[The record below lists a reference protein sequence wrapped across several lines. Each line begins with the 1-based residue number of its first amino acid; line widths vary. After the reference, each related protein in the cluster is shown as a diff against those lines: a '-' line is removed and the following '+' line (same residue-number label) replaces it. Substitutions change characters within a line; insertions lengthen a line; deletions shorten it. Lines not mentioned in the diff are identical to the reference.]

1 MAPASTNT
9 GIPKDSWVLVTGV
22 NGYVASHTAD
32 QLLQQGYRVR
42 GTVRDPSKSR
52 WIEHLVEDMTA
63 PGAFDQAVKGMSGVA
78 HVATILGHT
87 LDLITGVIRTNR
99 SLLISAAREDTIK
112 RFVYTSSSEAA
123 TFSSFSEHQAGP
135 SISISADTWNEE
147 ALRRSRTNT
156 VSPKRGFDIY
166 AASKTL
172 GEQEIWKWAA
182 ENRPGF
188 VINTVLP
195 SVCFG
200 ASIDAKSQG
209 HASSSGWPAAIFRN
223 QFDQVWP
230 FLQHIIPTGSYCV
243 DVKDVALLHVAGLTH
258 PEVTNERLFAFGNAF
273 TWHEVVSIY
282 QKAFPDRVFSSELPG
297 AKKMVHYD
305 IGPDARAQ
313 DLLRVMGKPGW
324 STLEDTLMA
333 NVSDIFQATEQTGDP
348 NVSIEFQGKW
358 KVGR

>member
-1 MAPASTNT
+1 MAHSSTNT
-9 GIPKDSWVLVTGV
+9 AIPKGSWILVTGV
-22 NGYVASHTAD
+22 NGYVASHTAS
-32 QLLQQGYRVR
+32 QLLRQGYRVR
-42 GTVRDPSKSR
+42 GTVRNPSKSQ
-52 WIEHLVEDMTA
+52 WVEDLFHEKYGADHFELVRVEDITV
-63 PGAFDQAVKGMSGVA
+63 PGAFDDAVKATGVSGVA

-87 LDLITGVIRTNR
+87 PDLITGVISTNR
-99 SLLISAAREDTIK
+99 NLLVSAAREDTIK

-123 TFSSFSEHQAGP
+123 TFSSFLEHPAGP
-135 SISISADTWNEE
+135 SMPIFVDTWNEE
-147 ALRRSRTNT
+147 AIRRSQTT
-156 VSPKRGFDIY
+156 AMGPKGGFDMH

-172 GEQEIWKWAA
+172 GEQEIWKWAE
-182 ENRPGF
+182 ENCPGF

-230 FLQHIIPTGSYCV
+230 FLKHIIPTGAYCV
-243 DVKDVALLHVAGLTH
+243 DAEDVALLHVAGLTL
-258 PEVTNERLFAFGNAF
+258 PDVNNERIFAFGNPF
-273 TWHEVVSIY
+273 TWNEVISIFRN
-282 QKAFPDRVFSSELPG
+282 AFPDREFPSELPC
-297 AKKMVHYD
+297 ADKRIRYD

-333 NVSDIFQATEQTGDP
+333 NVSD
-348 NVSIEFQGKW
+348 VL
-358 KVGR
+358 

>member
-9 GIPKDSWVLVTGV
+9 GIPKDSCVLVTGV
-22 NGYVASHTAD
+22 NGYVASHMAE
-32 QLLQQGYRVR
+32 QLLQQGYKVC
-42 GTVRDPSKSR
+42 GTVRDPSKSQ
-52 WIEHLVEDMTA
+52 WIEHLSHEKYGGDRFELARVEDMTA
-63 PGAFDQAVKGMSGVA
+63 LGAFDQAVKGMSGVA

-87 LDLITGVIRTNR
+87 PVLITGVISTNR

-123 TFSSFSEHQAGP
+123 TLSSFSEHQEG
-135 SISISADTWNEE
+135 SSMSISANAWNEE
-147 ALRRSRTNT
+147 A
-156 VSPKRGFDIY
+156 
-166 AASKTL
+166 TL

-188 VINTVLP
+188 FINTVLP

-200 ASIDAKSQG
+200 ASIDANSQG
-209 HASSSGWPAAIFRN
+209 HSSSSGWPAAIFRN

-230 FLQHIIPTGSYCV
+230 FLQHIIPKGAYYV
-243 DVKDVALLHVAGLTH
+243 DVEDVALLHVAGLTH
-258 PEVTNERLFAFGNAF
+258 PEVKNERLFAFGNPF

-282 QKAFPDRVFSSELPG
+282 HELPG
-297 AKKMVHYD
+297 ANKMVHYD

-333 NVSDIFQATEQTGDP
+333 NVSDIFQATEQTG
-348 NVSIEFQGKW
+348 
-358 KVGR
+358 

>member
-9 GIPKDSWVLVTGV
+9 GIPKDSWVLVTGA

-52 WIEHLVEDMTA
+52 WIEHLFHEKYGADRFELVRVEDMTA
-63 PGAFDQAVKGMSGVA
+63 PGAFDQAVKGISGVA

-87 LDLITGVIRTNR
+87 PDLIKGVVSTNR

-123 TFSSFSEHQAGP
+123 TFSSFSEYQAGP
-135 SISISADTWNEE
+135 SMSISADTWNEE
-147 ALRRSRTNT
+147 AVRRSQTNA
-156 VSPKRGFDIY
+156 VSPKRGFDMY

-230 FLQHIIPTGSYCV
+230 FLQHIIPTGAYCV

-258 PEVTNERLFAFGNAF
+258 PEVTNERLFAFGNPF
-273 TWHEVVSIY
+273 TWHEVVSIF
-282 QKAFPDRVFSSELPG
+282 QKAFPDREFPDELPR
-297 AKKMVHYD
+297 ADKMLHYD

-324 STLEDTLMA
+324 STLEDTLIA
-333 NVSDIFQATEQTGDP
+333 NVPDM
-348 NVSIEFQGKW
+348 
-358 KVGR
+358 

>member
-1 MAPASTNT
+1 
-9 GIPKDSWVLVTGV
+9 
-22 NGYVASHTAD
+22 
-32 QLLQQGYRVR
+32 
-42 GTVRDPSKSR
+42 
-52 WIEHLVEDMTA
+52 MTA

-333 NVSDIFQATEQTGDP
+333 NVSDIFQATEQAGDP